1 MTKFEKPDLSSMA
14 AKWQSSH
21 VARDRVGEFSG
32 GIITSKYLANL
43 DSAGKGPSGR
53 VKIGRKVAYP
63 VSSLIAWLQGRAKI
77 LN

>member
-1 MTKFEKPDLSSMA
+1 MTEFEKPDLSSMA

-43 DSAGKGPSGR
+43 DSAGKGPPGR
-53 VKIGRKVAYP
+53 VKIGRKVAYS
-63 VSSLIAWLQGRAKI
+63 VDALVVWLQGRARV
-77 LN
+77 L